1 MKTCF
6 KCGVEKKLSNF
17 YKHKEM
23 KDGYLNKCKECTKS
37 DSRSNRDKN
46 IEYYR
51 AYDNERS
58 KSEKRMKA
66 NIEQVKKYRGKY
78 TNKYLAHNMVNN
90 AIRNSK
96 IVKPLQC
103 EKCKEKTNLHGHH
116 DDYAKPLEVRWL
128 CVPCHSHWH
137 KVNGEAK
144 NG

>member
-6 KCGVEKKLSNF
+6 KCGIEKELSSF

-23 KDGYLNKCKECTKS
+23 KDGYLNKCKECSKS
-37 DSRSNRDKN
+37 DSKNNRDRN

-58 KSEKRMKA
+58 KSEKRIKA
-66 NIEQVKKYRGKY
+66 SAEQSKNYRSKY

-90 AIRNSK
+90 AIRDKK
-96 IVKPLQC
+96 IVKPDRCDNCNSDSRLD
-103 EKCKEKTNLHGHH
+103 GHH

-128 CVPCHSHWH
+128 CRTCHSAWH
-137 KVNGEAK
+137 KINGKAK